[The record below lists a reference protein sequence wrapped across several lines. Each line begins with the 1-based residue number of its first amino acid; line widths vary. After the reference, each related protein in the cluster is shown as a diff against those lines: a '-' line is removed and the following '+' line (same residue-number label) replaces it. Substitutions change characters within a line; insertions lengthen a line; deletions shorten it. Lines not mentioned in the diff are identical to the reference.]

1 MKFQISNML
10 FNLRKVAVALTLVT
24 ALGGCVKEK
33 FDTPPVGGEDPV
45 GIVANTTIKSLKSRY
60 TIGASTPVKVTDDLI
75 ISGIVNADD
84 KDGNFYKVITLQ
96 DSTGGIQIKIDNSS
110 LSGDFPVGRRIF
122 VKCKDLFLGEYSGLV
137 QLGGYIDNSDG
148 YPQLG
153 YVSSTVAQEKI
164 LKGKW
169 GITVTPIPVSIATLD
184 NITYQNML
192 VQFDD
197 VQFAC
202 ADVFQTYADVKNLGS
217 LNRTIEDCSGN
228 TIIARTSGFA
238 RFGGEKTPGGKLKV
252 LGIFTVYK
260 SGSTW
265 TKQLALRNTNDVV
278 QTGTTR
284 CDGTTIGSSADISI
298 STIRGLYAGSD
309 VDAPCARVVKGVV
322 VADNAQSNFDTRTIF
337 VQDATGGIAV
347 YVGSVH
353 NFAVGDSVEVST
365 SGATITEFK
374 GLLELKT
381 SISYVTKISSTTA
394 KARKLTVAQILASF
408 ENYESTLVTID
419 NATLSGNG
427 GIYGGNV
434 TLTDGTSGSLTL
446 YTKTG
451 TTPATFATSTYPT
464 PGPSSVTGVLQQ
476 FNSTYQISIRTT
488 ADIQ

>member
-394 KARKLTVAQILASF
+394 KARKLTVAQILAEVSK
-408 ENYESTLVTID
+408 I
-419 NATLSGNG
+419 
-427 GIYGGNV
+427 
-434 TLTDGTSGSLTL
+434 TSLH
-446 YTKTG
+446 
-451 TTPATFATSTYPT
+451 
-464 PGPSSVTGVLQQ
+464 
-476 FNSTYQISIRTT
+476 
-488 ADIQ
+488 